1 MNIATLNLG
10 APAGAQTAMGHA
22 VLELH
27 LGRGVH
33 CLLPHLGD
41 FRPDLF
47 IQMEHL
53 GFRCLCSDLPALPC
67 VKAFWSIDTH
77 INLYWQHYYARLFDV
92 LLTPHPSFVR
102 ELPEAFQPP
111 QLRRLPWWGT
121 AMPWR
126 AHAQRAHDI
135 NFVGRMH
142 TTDRPLRSLLGALLR
157 AGFGVNVREGLSF
170 PQLLELYADTRLL
183 PNESLAMETNFRLL
197 EGASAGCCLLTQAVG
212 EDQNAVLDPG
222 AQCLIYEDGLELVDL
237 LRMGRAH
244 PALAER
250 IGLAAYRR
258 IQADHLPGNR
268 AAVLADLARA
278 PRHAQTGAAA
288 EHALYCA
295 LAHTARGG
303 AHGARDAGLYAP
315 FADKLA
321 ALLPRLEN
329 EPALW
334 TEALA
339 ACLQMAHESQ
349 RRDRLEELSR
359 LALHM
364 PDRPYDL
371 PAFLLYMTAFASAAI
386 TKDVE
391 LARGFV
397 ARHAAKRRELPPF
410 AHGDA
415 PTAPD
420 AFGASDPGTLDPGTL
435 CLAWAD
441 DARALGLEIQLG
453 LLARPETHCPG
464 SAFEMILLAG
474 QLGASPKRCSE
485 AIIGLS
491 AIQKHA
497 PHTLTGGLSRL
508 VLEDDK
514 DWRLRVRLA
523 MADLRCYRVREGLE
537 ELYLAVGQSGGEPDG
552 SIEREM
558 GTGRAPHILHSM
570 KRLLA
575 G

>member
-1 MNIATLNLG
+1 
-10 APAGAQTAMGHA
+10 
-22 VLELH
+22 
-27 LGRGVH
+27 VH
-33 CLLPHLGD
+33 CLLPHLGE

-67 VKAFWSIDTH
+67 IKAFWSIDTH

-111 QLRRLPWWGT
+111 QLRRLPWWGS

-135 NFVGRMH
+135 NFVGRTN

-157 AGFGVNVREGLSF
+157 TSFDVNVREGLSF
-170 PQLLELYADTRLL
+170 PQMLELYADTRLL
-183 PNESLAMETNFRLL
+183 PNESLALETNFRLL
-197 EGASAGCCLLTQAVG
+197 EGASAGCCLLTQNVG
-212 EDQNAVLDPG
+212 EDQNAVLEPG

-237 LRMGRAH
+237 LRMCRDR

-250 IGLAAYRR
+250 IGLAAHRR
-258 IQADHLPGNR
+258 IQADHLPANR
-268 AAVLADLARA
+268 AAVLAELAGA

-295 LAHTARGG
+295 LAHIARGG
-303 AHGARDAGLYAP
+303 ARGARDAGLYAP

-339 ACLQMAHESQ
+339 ACLQMAHEAQ
-349 RRDRLEELSR
+349 RRDRLEELLR
-359 LALHM
+359 LALRPPDRP

-371 PAFLLYMTAFASAAI
+371 PAFILHMTAFASAAI
-386 TKDVE
+386 TENGE
-391 LARGFV
+391 LARVFA
-397 ARHAAKRRELPPF
+397 ARHAARRRELPPF
-410 AHGDA
+410 AHADA
-415 PTAPD
+415 PAGPG
-420 AFGASDPGTLDPGTL
+420 AFGASDPGTL

-441 DARALGLEIQLG
+441 DARALRLEIQLG

-485 AIIGLS
+485 AISDLP

-497 PHTLTGGLSRL
+497 PHTLMGALSRL
-508 VLEDDK
+508 VLENDR
-514 DWRLRVRLA
+514 DWPVRVRLA

-537 ELYLAVGQSGGEPDG
+537 ELYLAAGMADGEPG
-552 SIEREM
+552 GLEREM
-558 GTGRAPHILHSM
+558 GTGRAPRILHAM
-570 KRLLA
+570 KNLVSRQATLVETP
-575 G
+575 